1 MHEKIYKAFHQDISI
16 DDYKELDEL
25 KKKFEGMKPFNE
37 YEKDGLKSYDDAF
50 LVRFTYESNAIE
62 GSTLS
67 LGDTELVLEGEFTPN
82 NNQRLREIFS
92 ARGCADGCA
101 YIEKELENDR
111 KFTEDFIKDIHERTT
126 LDCQPRIRG
135 TYRIAP
141 VYIQGSLTESV
152 DPIQI
157 RELIPTLLYAY
168 ENSDAHPIAKVAAF
182 HAMFENIHPF
192 QDGNVPLRYQQQIAA

>member
-67 LGDTELVLEGEFTPN
+67 LGDTELVFRRFSGTHQQSDVVSAAPFRTFRNLSCPQGCRAFLPFAKITPDFPWQRTPGKSTAGSLFSACLSRSDPKSSGTTDFYRLSVSHHSARPGAQAHAGRS
-82 NNQRLREIFS
+82 NQRS
-92 ARGCADGCA
+92 CC
-101 YIEKELENDR
+101 
-111 KFTEDFIKDIHERTT
+111 
-126 LDCQPRIRG
+126 
-135 TYRIAP
+135 
-141 VYIQGSLTESV
+141 
-152 DPIQI
+152 
-157 RELIPTLLYAY
+157 LY
-168 ENSDAHPIAKVAAF
+168 P
-182 HAMFENIHPF
+182 
-192 QDGNVPLRYQQQIAA
+192 

>member
-1 MHEKIYKAFHQDISI
+1 MHEKIYKVFHQDISI

-141 VYIQGSLTESV
+141 
-152 DPIQI
+152 
-157 RELIPTLLYAY
+157 
-168 ENSDAHPIAKVAAF
+168 K
-182 HAMFENIHPF
+182 
-192 QDGNVPLRYQQQIAA
+192 